1 MKKFFAML
9 AVGLIVLSCA
19 PGFAAEKTGILIIAP
34 VEFKSQDFI
43 KLATEVFGKN
53 YDISQGTQDAWATYC
68 WDKGLPDTDALPTK
82 ETLADFASTTDYD
95 KIIFVIF
102 KDADKT
108 AEDLGYSRGLFG
120 SVSHDVRYRTAL
132 GARVVIMTRDGQTLK
147 VFEETHTDASGASD
161 LRANRGAF
169 KGLCK
174 RISDRLGGKKK

>member
-9 AVGLIVLSCA
+9 TVSVIVLSCA
-19 PGFAAEKTGILIIAP
+19 PGSAAERTGILLIAP
-34 VEFKSQDFI
+34 VEFKSQDFMKI
-43 KLATEVFGKN
+43 ATQTFGKN

-68 WDKGLPDTDALPTK
+68 WDNGLTDTDALPTK
-82 ETLADFASTTDYD
+82 ENLAEFAATTDFD
-95 KIIFVIF
+95 KIIFIIF

-108 AEDLGYSRGLFG
+108 AEDLGYSRGWFG
-120 SVSHDVRYRTAL
+120 SISHDVRYRTAV
-132 GARVVIMTRDGQTLK
+132 GARIVIMTHDGQTLK

-174 RISDRLGGKKK
+174 RISERLSGKTK